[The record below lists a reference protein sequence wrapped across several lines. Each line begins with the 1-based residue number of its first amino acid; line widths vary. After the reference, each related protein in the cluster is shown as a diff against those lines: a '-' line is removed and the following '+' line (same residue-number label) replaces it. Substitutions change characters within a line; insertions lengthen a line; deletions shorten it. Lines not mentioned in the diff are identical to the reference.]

1 MARINT
7 TQLRTWQNGDII
19 PAQDYN
25 QERNL
30 IIEANNDTNDKANTA
45 TQVSQDAL
53 DRTNRLELQPT
64 RVEETSI
71 FQRLTQTLT
80 EGQQII
86 TLPTPGYLPNT
97 NRVQVF
103 IDGILTPVTETSST
117 EITLLS
123 PARQGQTAVVH
134 WVTELP
140 RVLEIERIEEA
151 ILFARHAWITPVNV
165 ETELPYPAKE
175 GDTVTVLS
183 TSKVYRYQ
191 NGQWLY
197 IMDSPKFPDKGMPNG
212 VAELDE
218 TGKVPVSQL
227 PDLPSNAT
235 DITITDTANYYTS
248 TNVEGALA
256 ELGQT
261 LNGTRQSI
269 VATAQALGVM

>member
-7 TQLRTWQNGDII
+7 EQLRNWQNGDVI
-19 PAQDYN
+19 PASDYN

-30 IIEANNDTNDKANTA
+30 IITANNDTNDKANLA
-45 TQVSQDAL
+45 TINSENAIERV
-53 DRTNRLELQPT
+53 NRLELQPT
-64 RVEETSI
+64 NVEETSI
-71 FQRLTQTLT
+71 FQSLTVTLT
-80 EGQQII
+80 EGQQTIN
-86 TLPTPGYLPNT
+86 LPTEYLPNT
-97 NRVQVF
+97 SRIQVF
-103 IDGILTPVTETSST
+103 IDGIYTPVTETSPTS
-117 EITLLS
+117 ITLQSL
-123 PARQGQTAVVH
+123 ARQGQTAVVR

-140 RVLEIERIEEA
+140 RVLEIERIEQA

-165 ETELPYPAKE
+165 ESELPYPAKE

-191 NGQWLY
+191 DGQWLY

-218 TGKVPVSQL
+218 TGKVPASQL

-235 DITITDTANYYTS
+235 DITLTDTADYYTS
-248 TNVEGALA
+248 ANVEGALA
-256 ELGQT
+256 EIGQT

-269 VATAQALGVM
+269 ISTAQALGVM